1 MTQIIFIT
9 PIFYTELYHL
19 QMYSSILQLRELTET
34 FWFQ

>member
-19 QMYSSILQLRELTET
+19 KASAHSFKPLLHG
-34 FWFQ
+34 F